1 MAYGHTSSTHLPGI
15 IDVHHRQESKNF
27 VKLPGQPHADLVTL
41 TKETRMPVEYITE
54 GRAGHINKKT
64 VQSFPSPLKHVD

>member
-1 MAYGHTSSTHLPGI
+1 MPGI
-15 IDVHHRQESKNF
+15 VDITYKQRPKNF
-27 VKLPGQPHADLVTL
+27 FKLPTAKHEDKVTL